1 MIATPDAAG
10 SDAPGWESPADDVAD
25 EEVDVLYLAGQCP
38 SGKGAWLWVT
48 TADARREASSP
59 ACSCRAPG
67 RGQGGDVLLHI
78 APGRGEGDVERGR
91 CCRAGV
97 GGAPGR

>member
-1 MIATPDAAG
+1 LIATPDAAG

-67 RGQGGDVLLHI
+67 RWDRLDLDGWPERVRATAVFAVGVLKELQEHGG
-78 APGRGEGDVERGR
+78 
-91 CCRAGV
+91 
-97 GGAPGR
+97 